1 MGIVHNPPIT
11 EKGWHGS
18 ETVIKV
24 LPSDFLPNDDYDRGG
39 IELVDAVVGNPH
51 KMNISYYLLE
61 IYAHVIVPQG
71 YKATAYKVSGS
82 SSIPRC
88 SAYEAD
94 VEGANIIYLQGIG
107 VFPTNLTH
115 TLATDL
121 VAGATNYFLLKVAPT
136 STNQYIYGATI
147 TIEKV

>member
-1 MGIVHNPPIT
+1 MSVHNPPIT

-51 KMNISYYLLE
+51 KMNISHYLLE

-82 SSIPRC
+82 SSTPRC
-88 SAYEAD
+88 IAYEAD
-94 VEGANIIYLQGIG
+94 VEGANLIMLQGSIG
-107 VFPTNLTH
+107 AFLTNSTH
-115 TLATDL
+115 TLTTDL
-121 VAGATNYFLLKVAPT
+121 VAGATNYFLLKVSPT
-136 STNQYIYGATI
+136 LTTQYIYGATI